1 MDIFKPILLKF
12 WKITERNDDKRIA
25 SQTPTPGITQITDIP
40 YMDDSM
46 KEHLLDIYYP
56 ENTEEKLPVIV
67 DIHGGGWL
75 YGYKEINKYYCLKLA
90 EKGFL
95 VASINY
101 RLARNFQFIDQIADA
116 FSAFSWLF
124 ENLKNY
130 PADTNN
136 IFLVGDSA
144 GGQIVSICAAIC
156 KNKKMQEDFGVTP
169 SLSFKAIGAICPAVD
184 LISPNFMM
192 NVNLKSL
199 LGDKPKEN
207 PLYKYMD
214 YENVAYLGLAPFYI
228 VTANGDFLKK
238 QAQKLKKVL
247 DRHGVENVFYYYD
260 ETVDGKKLPHVFS
273 VVNPYTVPAAK
284 EIQTMTDFF
293 KSKIKTGATA
303 LSIR

>member
-12 WKITERNDDKRIA
+12 WKITERNDEKRIA

-293 KSKIKTGATA
+293 KSKIKTGATVG
-303 LSIR
+303 

>member
-169 SLSFKAIGAICPAVD
+169 SLNFKAIGAICPAVD

-293 KSKIKTGATA
+293 KSKIKTGATVG
-303 LSIR
+303 

>member
-293 KSKIKTGATA
+293 KSKIKAGATVG
-303 LSIR
+303 

>member
-12 WKITERNDDKRIA
+12 WSITEKMDEKRIA
-25 SQTPTPGITQITDIP
+25 SQTPIGGITQITDIA
-40 YMDDSM
+40 YQSDAS

-56 ENTEEKLPVIV
+56 EGTVQKLPVIV

-101 RLARNFQFIDQIADA
+101 RLARDFQFIDQIADA
-116 FSAFSWLF
+116 FSAFSWLS
-124 ENLKNY
+124 ENLGNY
-130 PADTNN
+130 PADTDN

-156 KNKKMQEDFGVTP
+156 GCEKMQNDFGVTP
-169 SLSFKAIGAICPAVD
+169 SLRFKAVGAICPAVD
-184 LISPNFMM
+184 LVSPNFMM

-199 LGDKPKEN
+199 LGEKPKEN

-214 YENVAYLGLAPFYI
+214 YENVAYLGLPPFYI
-228 VTANGDFLKK
+228 VTANGDFLQK
-238 QAQKLKKVL
+238 QARKLKKVL
-247 DRHGVENVFYYYD
+247 DRHNVENVFYYYD
-260 ETVDGKKLPHVFS
+260 DMVDGKKLPHVFS
-273 VVNPYTVPAAK
+273 VVNPYSEPAAR

-293 KSKIKTGATA
+293 KSKIKTAA
-303 LSIR
+303 EVK

>member
-40 YMDDSM
+40 YMYDSM

-293 KSKIKTGATA
+293 KSKIKTGATVG
-303 LSIR
+303 

>member
-12 WKITERNDDKRIA
+12 WKITERNDEKRIA

-46 KEHLLDIYYP
+46 KAHLLDIYYP

-130 PADTNN
+130 PADTDN

-156 KNKKMQEDFGVTP
+156 KNKKMQKDFGVTP

-273 VVNPYTVPAAK
+273 VVNPYTAPAAK

-293 KSKIKTGATA
+293 KSKIKTGAT
-303 LSIR
+303 IG

>member
-273 VVNPYTVPAAK
+273 VVNPYTAPAAK

-293 KSKIKTGATA
+293 KSKIKTGATVG
-303 LSIR
+303 

>member
-293 KSKIKTGATA
+293 KSKIKAGATA
-303 LSIR
+303 VSIR

>member
-293 KSKIKTGATA
+293 KSKIKTGAT
-303 LSIR
+303 IG

>member
-12 WKITERNDDKRIA
+12 WKITEKNDEKRIA

-40 YMDDSM
+40 YIDDSM

-56 ENTEEKLPVIV
+56 ENTTEKLPVIV

-90 EKGFL
+90 ERGFL

-130 PADTNN
+130 PADTDNV
-136 IFLVGDSA
+136 FLVGDSA
-144 GGQIVSICAAIC
+144 GGQMVSICAAIC

-169 SLSFKAIGAICPAVD
+169 SLDFKAIGAICPAVD

-214 YENVAYLGLAPFYI
+214 YENVAFLGLAPFYI

-238 QAQKLKKVL
+238 QAKKLKRVL

-273 VVNPYTVPAAK
+273 VVNPYTAPAAK

-293 KSKIKTGATA
+293 KSKIKTGA
-303 LSIR
+303 SVG

>member
-25 SQTPTPGITQITDIP
+25 SQTPTPDITQITDIP

-293 KSKIKTGATA
+293 KSKIKTGATVG
-303 LSIR
+303 

>member
-303 LSIR
+303 VSIR

>member
-293 KSKIKTGATA
+293 KSKIKTGATVG
-303 LSIR
+303 

>member
-130 PADTNN
+130 PADMNN

-293 KSKIKTGATA
+293 KSKIKTGATVG
-303 LSIR
+303 

>member
-12 WKITERNDDKRIA
+12 WKITERNDEKRIA

-130 PADTNN
+130 PADTDN

-293 KSKIKTGATA
+293 KSKIKTGATVG
-303 LSIR
+303 